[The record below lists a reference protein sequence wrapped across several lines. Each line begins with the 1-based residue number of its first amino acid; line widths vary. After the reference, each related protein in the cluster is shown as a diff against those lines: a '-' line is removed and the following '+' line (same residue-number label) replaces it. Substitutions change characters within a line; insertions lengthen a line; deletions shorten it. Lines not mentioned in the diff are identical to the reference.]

1 MTQTC
6 QSNGNNS
13 DPERFVSILPVANTS
28 VDAEKLHN
36 DGSNGVRNLQQAYTK
51 LDDHQDQINEAPD
64 ISEYATQSKTQVP
77 ILSSTHSDNQSNFHS
92 NETLSQYLESQGQD
106 NEILSYG
113 DHNSVE
119 NLSAQV
125 KRDSTLV
132 SVEQRSKLRHSGIN
146 DVNKEK
152 NPVAVSESDS
162 DDEID
167 GGPNPLPATDNTN
180 DCAKSTMLMASRNIG
195 VYHVTKNIYVHIFQ
209 YFCSYGISTICKIG
223 NCDLFS
229 MFPNSYDCMSVGQSF
244 KNKNPMYRLCL

>member
-51 LDDHQDQINEAPD
+51 LDHQDQINEAPD
-64 ISEYATQSKTQVP
+64 ISESATQSKTQVP
-77 ILSSTHSDNQSNFHS
+77 ILSSTHSDNQQSNFHS

-106 NEILSYG
+106 NEIFSYG

-125 KRDSTLV
+125 ERDSTLV
-132 SVEQRSKLRHSGIN
+132 NLEQGSKLRHSGIN

-167 GGPNPLPATDNTN
+167 GGPNPLPVTDNTN
-180 DCAKSTMLMASRNIG
+180 DCAKSTMLMASHFTNIG
-195 VYHVTKNIYVHIFQ
+195 VYHVAKSMRACISIF
-209 YFCSYGISTICKIG
+209 
-223 NCDLFS
+223 L
-229 MFPNSYDCMSVGQSF
+229 
-244 KNKNPMYRLCL
+244 